1 MPKNAPEGYK
11 LERKRSIT
19 QLFIGVFGAL
29 AILGVMAKI
38 FTFEAEVFGYLITW
52 KPVVLI
58 GFMGEALVFVLMG
71 TMREMRYV
79 PDDEDVSQDSSED
92 VALEDDDGFDS
103 ELKAAEEK
111 LTEETQHLAQQV
123 REMRKDLSGQIT
135 VLEEFNQLRSTL
147 QKASDSLS
155 EHSDALES
163 SMGDLGSLYKAQ
175 TSMVKSVEEVQKQL
189 SEESKGLGDEI
200 EETRKAM
207 QILRKEFAEAA
218 RRFEHFNAPPSE
230 KGRPANENGHPANEQ
245 TNDVSHSVK

>member
-19 QLFIGVFGAL
+19 QLFIGVFGAM

-38 FTFEAEVFGYLITW
+38 FTFEAEILGYLVTW

-58 GFMGEALVFVLMG
+58 GFMGEALVFILMG

-79 PDDEDVSQDSSED
+79 PEDRDEPQSSSEHAD
-92 VALEDDDGFDS
+92 PEEANGFDS

-111 LTEETQHLAQQV
+111 LTEETQRLAQQV

-135 VLEEFNQLRSTL
+135 VLEEFNELRSTL
-147 QKASDSLS
+147 QRASDNLS
-155 EHSDALES
+155 EHSDALET
-163 SMGDLGSLYKAQ
+163 SMGDLGSLYEAQ

-207 QILRKEFAEAA
+207 TILRQEFAEAA
-218 RRFEHFNAPPSE
+218 RRFQNFNAPPSE
-230 KGRPANENGHPANEQ
+230 NGHSANEQ
-245 TNDVSHSVK
+245 TNNVSHSVK